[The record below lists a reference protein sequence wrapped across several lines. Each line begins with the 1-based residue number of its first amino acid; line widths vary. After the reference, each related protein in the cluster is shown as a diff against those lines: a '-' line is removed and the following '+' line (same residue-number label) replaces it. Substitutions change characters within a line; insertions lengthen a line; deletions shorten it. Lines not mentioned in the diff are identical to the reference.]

1 MALLAPTRNKLGK
14 FINHKVKVVLRDH
27 RYFVGQMLAFDSHS
41 NIVIKDCEEFRKNK
55 KRKSGEPLETKRN
68 LGLMLLR
75 GDSVMRIDVIGPPP
89 AILPKPPGLS
99 NVNTAASLLQNAGKT
114 SKQKTTNNQKNK
126 GNPSISMAK
135 QPKPIVNPNS
145 LPQ

>member
-14 FINHKVKVVLRDH
+14 FINHKVKVVLKDH

-41 NIVIKDCEEFRKNK
+41 NIVIKDCEEFRELK
-55 KRKSGEPLETKRN
+55 KRKSGEPFEIKRN

-75 GDSVMRIDVIGPPP
+75 GDSVMRIDVIGPAP
-89 AILPKPPGLS
+89 AVLPKPPGMPS
-99 NVNTAASLLQNAGKT
+99 NPTNIALIQQTTAASKLTKNAQ
-114 SKQKTTNNQKNK
+114 KQAKPQID
-126 GNPSISMAK
+126 PS
-135 QPKPIVNPNS
+135 S

>member
-14 FINHKVKVVLRDH
+14 FINHKVKVVLRDK
-27 RYFVGQMLAFDSHS
+27 RYFIGQMLAFDSHS
-41 NIVIKDCEEFRKNK
+41 NVVIKDCEEFRKNT

-89 AILPKPPGLS
+89 ASLPKPPGLS
-99 NVNTAASLLQNAGKT
+99 NTNTAASLLQTVTK
-114 SKQKTTNNQKNK
+114 NNQQKPNNPKNK
-126 GNPSISMAK
+126 ANTNMPIEK
-135 QPKPIVNPNS
+135 QPKPILNPNS